1 MSVLGGIFKLAV
13 AVIAL
18 ATGGK
23 VGKDGVKNIK
33 DKLSSNKK

>member
-13 AVIAL
+13 ALITLTA
-18 ATGGK
+18 GGK

-33 DKLSSNKK
+33 DELSSNKK

>member
-1 MSVLGGIFKLAV
+1 MSVLGGIVKLAL
-13 AVIAL
+13 AVITL
-18 ATGGK
+18 AAGGK